1 MFSSSSNDEFTR
13 REAVGVERLVKN
25 SLFSDPQHRFDST
38 GITGTVEEASY
49 DNLIVVDYEIDCVR
63 ESPEQATSEFAVN
76 FLVNEGVSGNIPDTG
91 IKHSKKLFAKSRR
104 FRFIP

>member
-1 MFSSSSNDEFTR
+1 ME
-13 REAVGVERLVKN
+13 K
-25 SLFSDPQHRFDST
+25 
-38 GITGTVEEASY
+38 ASY

-63 ESPEQATSEFAVN
+63 EAPEQATSEFVVN
-76 FLVNEGVSGNIPDTG
+76 FLVNEGISGNIPDTG

>member
-1 MFSSSSNDEFTR
+1 MYTNDEFIGR
-13 REAVGVERLVKN
+13 VAVGVERIADYF
-25 SLFSDPQHRFDST
+25 SLFPGLQLRFDST
-38 GITGTVEEASY
+38 GITGTMEKASY

-63 ESPEQATSEFAVN
+63 EAPEQATSEFVVN

-91 IKHSKKLFAKSRR
+91 IKHSKKLFAKSWR